1 LLVPAGGRAGD
12 LSHLHLLR
20 CLLLFGLL
28 VHDVLLLMLVDLL
41 HLVLIGLDVH
51 LLILH
56 FVFCVFLTIL
66 LQHLLLLQGL
76 SLLFHQEHL
85 LDLLLSEVLVDHLL
99 LGREAIV
106 FDLLLTA
113 LDLDF
118 FFVFLL
124 DLLVL

>member
-1 LLVPAGGRAGD
+1 M
-12 LSHLHLLR
+12 
-20 CLLLFGLL
+20 
-28 VHDVLLLMLVDLL
+28 HDVLLLMLVDLL

-124 DLLVL
+124 DLLVF